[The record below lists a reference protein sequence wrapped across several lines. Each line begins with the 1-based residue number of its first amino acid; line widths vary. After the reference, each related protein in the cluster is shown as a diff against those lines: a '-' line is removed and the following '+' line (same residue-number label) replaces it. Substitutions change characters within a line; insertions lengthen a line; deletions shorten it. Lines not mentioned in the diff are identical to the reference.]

1 MAKVK
6 MILVGGFLGAGK
18 TTLLAQAA
26 KRFVREG
33 KRVGMITND
42 QAKELVDTGI
52 LKGEGFDVQE
62 VAGGCFCCR
71 FRCFVSV
78 ADGIIQETDA
88 DVLLGEPVGSC
99 TDLSATVLQPLKE
112 YYGKKYDVAPFTVL
126 ADPVRLREA
135 LGVGGSGGGT
145 ARTGV
150 SSSVYAARKEV
161 EETHGRDAHA
171 TSFPS
176 EVLYIFRKQLE
187 EADIIVINKAD
198 TLSAGEAGQLKAAL
212 AARYPD
218 RPILAMSAMTG
229 DGVEQWF
236 DCINGQGG
244 TSAGGACSQS
254 GGQRITDVDYD
265 TYAAGEAA
273 LGWLNATAAVR
284 TRAPASPGENPIPAD
299 WRKFMLE
306 FMAGAVA
313 RCRVKQAQI
322 AHLKILLDCGKA
334 TLVANVTGNGQ
345 QASIRGEADASATTG
360 LLTINAR
367 VHMAPSDLKA
377 VITDALKSVAGELNF
392 DVQIQGIESFSPGRP
407 QPEHRFD
414 KIVK

>member
-1 MAKVK
+1 

-26 KRFVREG
+26 KRFKGDG

-42 QAKELVDTGI
+42 QAKELVDTGV

-78 ADGIIQETDA
+78 ADGIVQETDA

-112 YYGKKYDVAPFTVL
+112 YYSQRYDVAPFTVL

-135 LGVGGSGGGT
+135 LDSGTGGGT
-145 ARTGV
+145 GV
-150 SSSVYAARKEV
+150 PPA
-161 EETHGRDAHA
+161 
-171 TSFPS
+171 SFPP

-187 EADIIVINKAD
+187 EADIIAINKAD
-198 TLSAGEAGQLKAAL
+198 TVSPAELAELTAVV
-212 AARYPD
+212 AARYGG
-218 RPILAMSAMTG
+218 RPIIAMSALTG
-229 DGVEQWF
+229 EGVNGWM
-236 DCINGQGG
+236 DLIN
-244 TSAGGACSQS
+244 AHEP

-265 TYAAGEAA
+265 TYATGEAA
-273 LGWLNATAAVR
+273 LGWLNATAQVR
-284 TRAPASPGENPIPAD
+284 SGASALLGKNPIQAD

-306 FMAGAVA
+306 FMAQVVA

-322 AHLKILLDCGKA
+322 AHLKILLDCGKT
-334 TLVANVTGNGQ
+334 TLVANITDNGQ
-345 QASIRGEADASATTG
+345 QASIRGEASATAGGG

-367 VHMAPSDLKA
+367 VHMAPDDLKE
-377 VITDALKSVAGELNF
+377 VITQTLNSVAGELKV
-392 DVQIQGIESFSPGRP
+392 DVHLQGIESFSPSRP
-407 QPEHRFD
+407 QPEHRYK
-414 KIVK
+414 KIAHQP